1 MTGRPGW
8 FLPVQ
13 KLVWCVAPLLAVC
26 MVGCGGSEY
35 RFPGHR
41 PKPEVTSVTVVCSP
55 STIQPGQTSQ
65 CTATVLGQGSIT
77 LGVEWSASAGQIS
90 TAGLFTAPSLPTSVT
105 ITAVSTWD
113 RSKSGTFTVT
123 VGPSQ
128 AGNVQPIVVDA
139 GAAAQTF
146 LAAKHG
152 SLPVKVCVPGATP
165 CQPSATVQVNT
176 GSSGRR
182 LLSSASGGEL
192 GLTL

>member
-8 FLPVQ
+8 FFSVSKIL
-13 KLVWCVAPLLAVC
+13 WCGAPLLAVC

-90 TAGLFTAPSLPTSVT
+90 AAGLFTAPSLPTSVT
-105 ITAVSTWD
+105 ITAASQWD
-113 RSKSGTFTVT
+113 PTQSGTFTIT
-123 VGPSQ
+123 VGNSTTS
-128 AGNVQPIVVDA
+128 NVAPIVVDA
-139 GAAAQTF
+139 GPAPQTF
-146 LAAKHG
+146 ITVNVAF
-152 SLPVKVCVPGATP
+152 VTVTVCVPGTST
-165 CQPSATVQVNT
+165 CQNIDHVLVDT
-176 GSSGRR
+176 GSSRPR
-182 LLSSASGGEL
+182 LRP
-192 GLTL
+192 TQ